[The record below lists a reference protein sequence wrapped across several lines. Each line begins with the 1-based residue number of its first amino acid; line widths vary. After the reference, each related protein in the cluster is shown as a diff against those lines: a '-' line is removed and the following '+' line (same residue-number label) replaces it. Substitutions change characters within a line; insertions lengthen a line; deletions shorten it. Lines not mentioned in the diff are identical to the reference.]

1 MLHFDYVFNV
11 KLNYACLSNLE
22 VLSVLRARILLYIS
36 VLVKAHEAHADF
48 DCEILE
54 L

>member
-36 VLVKAHEAHADF
+36 VLVKAHEAQADF